1 MGYEQVFL
9 PLYDKSSGPW
19 FLKYNNKLSRWDEQK
34 VPEKQTDYRMMVA
47 LISHS
52 RHVIK

>member
-1 MGYEQVFL
+1 MSKSFSH
-9 PLYDKSSGPW
+9 LYDKGSGLQ
-19 FLKYNNKLSRWDEQK
+19 FLKYNNKLSLWDEQK
-34 VPEKQTDYRMMVA
+34 VPEKLTDYRMMVA